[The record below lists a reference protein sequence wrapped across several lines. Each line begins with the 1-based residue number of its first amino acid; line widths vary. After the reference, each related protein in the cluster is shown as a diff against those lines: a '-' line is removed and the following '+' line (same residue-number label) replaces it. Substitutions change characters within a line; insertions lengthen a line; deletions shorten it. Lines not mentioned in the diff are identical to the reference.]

1 VTFLALDIGTSELKI
16 TVFDA
21 GGKSLGAERSE
32 VPAIRS
38 EGCRAEMDPE
48 ALWRA
53 VRDGIQR
60 LGVEMTSQVAA
71 AAICCHG
78 ESFVALDDRENPTRN
93 IILNI
98 DSRATGEMAEFSSK
112 FGRETL
118 YRRTGLP
125 PHPMYTLPKIAWMR
139 RHEPD
144 TFARSTRFLCLED
157 YILFRLG
164 IEPAISKSLASR
176 TLGFDIRRGVWD
188 RELLQFAGVDEE
200 QLSRVENSGTALGIA
215 SAKMAAELG
224 LPLDVVWCTAGHDQA
239 CASIGAGALRAGTIA
254 DGTGTF
260 ECASVPLSEALVSD
274 MSLVANLP
282 CESHVLPDRFLTL
295 AYVPGGVALKWLRD
309 TFQRAPGYGYDE
321 MLAGLPIEPTGIFCF
336 PYFLGTGTPW
346 MDSGAKAAIY
356 GLSSTSSEQS
366 LAQAMLEGI
375 SYEMRWNLEILRALG
390 IPIEQVFATGG
401 GATSQAW
408 LQLKSDVFGRSVVQ
422 IPGEASSRGA
432 AMCAAISVGEFTD
445 WNEAASA
452 MVKCGRVF
460 EPRPAVE
467 RRYQALFEEYR
478 QLAYRLYGHMWPS
491 GQS

>member
-1 VTFLALDIGTSELKI
+1 VTFLALDVGTSELKI
-16 TVFDA
+16 NVFDSS
-21 GGKSLGAERSE
+21 GQSLGAGRSE
-32 VPAIRS
+32 VAAIHS

-48 ALWRA
+48 ALWQA

-60 LGVEMTSQVAA
+60 LGVEVRSRVGA

-78 ESFVALDDRENPTRN
+78 ESFVALDRRGKPTRN

-98 DSRATGEMAEFSSK
+98 DSRAAAEMAEFSCK
-112 FGRETL
+112 FGPEAL
-118 YRRTGLP
+118 YRKTGLP
-125 PHPMYTLPKIAWMR
+125 SHPMYTVPKIAWMR

-144 TFARSTRFLCLED
+144 NVARSTRFLCLED

-164 IEPAISKSLASR
+164 IDPAISKSLASR

-188 RELLQFAGVDEE
+188 SELLQFAGIDEE

-239 CASIGAGALRAGTIA
+239 CASIGTGALHAGAIA

-260 ECASVPLSEALVSD
+260 ECASVPLDEALVSET
-274 MSLVANLP
+274 SLQANLP
-282 CESHVLPDRFLTL
+282 CEGHVLPDRFLTL
-295 AYVPGGVALKWLRD
+295 AYVPGGIALKWLRD
-309 TFQRAPGYGYDE
+309 SFHRAPGYGYDE
-321 MLAGLPIEPTGIFCF
+321 MLAKLPLEPTGIFCF

-346 MDSGAKAAIY
+346 LDSEAKAAIY
-356 GLSSTSSEQS
+356 GLSSTTSEQS

-375 SYEMRWNLEILRALG
+375 SYEMRWNLEILRSLG
-390 IPIEQVFATGG
+390 TPIEQVFAAGG

-408 LQLKSDVFGRSVVQ
+408 LQLKSDIFGRPVVQ
-422 IPGEASSRGA
+422 VPGEASSRGA
-432 AMCAAISVGEFTD
+432 AMCAAIAVGEFTD
-445 WNEAASA
+445 WNEAAFA

-467 RRYQALFEEYR
+467 QRYLELFEEYR
-478 QLAYRLYGHMWPS
+478 QLAYRLYDHTWPS
-491 GQS
+491 GQI